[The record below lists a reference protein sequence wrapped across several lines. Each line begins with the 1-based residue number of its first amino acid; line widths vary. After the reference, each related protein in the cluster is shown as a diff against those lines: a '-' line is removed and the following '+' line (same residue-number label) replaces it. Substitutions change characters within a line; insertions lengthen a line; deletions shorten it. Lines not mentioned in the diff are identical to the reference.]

1 MSSPSSFDRVRS
13 GNYGTMLR
21 ISLCPRNCCGTLRGV
36 RRAEALE
43 QIERSMGRIGRAGSS
58 VMAARRRA
66 DRAGVDVSAPGMGIL
81 GVLERGGAQR
91 VSVVARRAG
100 MVAPLASR
108 ELRRLQ
114 TQGFVT
120 RGVDGS
126 DGRAVVV
133 VAITAKGRDAYRR
146 LRAAS
151 VAAAGDAL
159 ADWKASELTEL
170 AHLLG
175 RLADDFSAARV

>member
-1 MSSPSSFDRVRS
+1 
-13 GNYGTMLR
+13 
-21 ISLCPRNCCGTLRGV
+21 
-36 RRAEALE
+36 
-43 QIERSMGRIGRAGSS
+43 MGRIGRSGSS

-81 GVLERGGAQR
+81 GVLERGGPQR
-91 VSVVARRAG
+91 VSVLARRAG

-114 TQGFVT
+114 AQGFVSRRT
-120 RGVDGS
+120 DGS

-133 VAITAKGRDAYRR
+133 SITTKGRDAYQR

-151 VAAAGDAL
+151 VAAASDAL
-159 ADWKASELTEL
+159 SEWKASELSEL
-170 AHLLG
+170 ARLLA
-175 RLADDFSAARV
+175 RMADDFGAARP